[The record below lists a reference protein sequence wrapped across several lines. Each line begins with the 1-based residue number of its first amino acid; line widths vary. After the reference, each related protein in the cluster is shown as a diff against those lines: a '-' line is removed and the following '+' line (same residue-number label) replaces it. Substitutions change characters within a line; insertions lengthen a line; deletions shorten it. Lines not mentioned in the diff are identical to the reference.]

1 MKKILTLFVALAA
14 TSVSFAAEPADSLG
28 YLMGNTQGALIN
40 QQLSKNFIHGNKYRN
55 SLVRGI
61 ELVFSGDTT
70 DIGYFEGLEM
80 GLRMFRDMVQVERLG
95 GKVNRAELFE
105 QLRKGILATDIDQ
118 EALKVNRAK
127 LQALLQPLQL
137 KAEEMQR
144 QAQARERAVYDSI
157 ATSNENAGKAY
168 IDSIMAADNT
178 IKKTESGLAYKVIN
192 PGKGKNPTPS
202 DNLDVI
208 YTGKHIDGSVFD
220 SSDGKPVQFGM
231 GGVIQGFSEGLG
243 MMKKGAKY
251 ILYIPGELAYG
262 KRGTGNGVIMP
273 GETLVFELEL
283 ADIKKQK

>member
-1 MKKILTLFVALAA
+1 MKKIITLFVALAA
-14 TSVSFAAEPADSLG
+14 TSASFAAEPADSLG
-28 YLMGNTQGALIN
+28 YLLGNTQGALIN
-40 QQLSKNFIHGNKYRN
+40 QQLSKNFIHGQKYRN
-55 SLVRGI
+55 SLVRGLEI
-61 ELVFSGDTT
+61 VFSGDTT

-95 GKVNRAELFE
+95 GKVNRADLFE
-105 QLRKGILATDIDQ
+105 QLSKGILATDIDQ
-118 EALKVNRAK
+118 EALKINRAK
-127 LQALLQPLQL
+127 LQALLEPLQL

-157 ATSNENAGKAY
+157 ATRNENAGKAF
-168 IDSIMAADNT
+168 IDSIMAADKS

-192 PGKGKNPTPS
+192 PGKGKNPTPA
-202 DNLDVI
+202 DKLDVI

-231 GGVIQGFSEGLG
+231 GGVIQGFGEGLG

-251 ILYIPGELAYG
+251 ILYIPGELGYG

-273 GETLVFELEL
+273 GETLVFEVEL
-283 ADIKKQK
+283 ADIKK

>member
-1 MKKILTLFVALAA
+1 MKKLITLIVALASTTA
-14 TSVSFAAEPADSLG
+14 AFAAETADSLG
-28 YLMGNTQGALIN
+28 YLMGNTQGAMIN
-40 QQLSKNFIHGNKYRN
+40 QQLSKNFIRDTKYRN

-95 GKVNRAELFE
+95 GKVNRTDLLE
-105 QLRKGILATDIDQ
+105 QLSKGILAKDIDEQ
-118 EALKVNRAK
+118 TLNANRAK
-127 LQALLQPLQL
+127 LQTLLQPLQL

-157 ATSNENAGKAY
+157 AQANSDAGKAF
-168 IDSIMAADNT
+168 IDSIMATDKS

-192 PGKGKNPTPS
+192 PGKGKNPTQA
-202 DNLDVI
+202 DKLDVI

-220 SSDGKPVQFGM
+220 SSHGNPVQFGM
-231 GGVIQGFSEGLG
+231 GGVIQGFGEGLG

-251 ILYIPGELAYG
+251 IFYIPGELGYG

-273 GETLVFELEL
+273 GETLIFEVEL
-283 ADIKKQK
+283 ADITKQK